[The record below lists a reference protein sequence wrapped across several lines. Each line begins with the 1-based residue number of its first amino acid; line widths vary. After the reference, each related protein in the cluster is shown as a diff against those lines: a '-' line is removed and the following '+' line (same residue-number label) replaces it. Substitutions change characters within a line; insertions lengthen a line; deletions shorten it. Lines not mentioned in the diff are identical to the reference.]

1 MGDEVVTW
9 KLYLGLAFTIPTL
22 ECVTIGCC
30 EVDGGGG
37 GEVFGGGVFGGSVV
51 FSGDGVGNEVRGVVY
66 GVACGVV
73 CGVLEVLFVV
83 LLVGFVV
90 VFVEE
95 KALLPKLRA
104 KVIAIKE
111 IERLNITSLDELIG
125 NLKVHEMIIKK
136 DSEIVKAKV
145 ERKSLALKAKK
156 ESSDEEC
163 STSGSEDEEYAMAV
177 RDFKKFFKRRDP
189 EIQIIILENN
199 PKPKTTKANQ
209 ETRTTR
215 AIVVVGGSWS
225 DKSGEE
231 EDEKIQGRNFL

>member
-1 MGDEVVTW
+1 MVIFNPFISKSETKLDEDVPFMQKQTDDL
-9 KLYLGLAFTIPTL
+9 KRRLAK
-22 ECVTIGCC
+22 
-30 EVDGGGG
+30 
-37 GEVFGGGVFGGSVV
+37 
-51 FSGDGVGNEVRGVVY
+51 NNKARQR
-66 GVACGVV
+66 
-73 CGVLEVLFVV
+73 
-83 LLVGFVV
+83 
-90 VFVEE
+90 
-95 KALLPKLRA
+95 ALLPKLRA

-136 DSEIVKAKV
+136 DSEIVKTKV

-163 STSGSEDEEYAMAV
+163 STSGSEDEEYAMAKPRTYKTTKEKV
-177 RDFKKFFKRRDP
+177 SAIRDP